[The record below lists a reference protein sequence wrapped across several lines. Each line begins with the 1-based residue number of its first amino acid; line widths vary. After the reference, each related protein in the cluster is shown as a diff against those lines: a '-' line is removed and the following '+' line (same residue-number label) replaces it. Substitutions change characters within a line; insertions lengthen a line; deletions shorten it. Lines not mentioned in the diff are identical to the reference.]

1 MSPSTPRKLAPLAVL
16 AATLLGACG
25 GQADGRQP
33 VRADATPVLATL
45 AGGAGQATDRLRSGD
60 LAGARAL
67 LESALGKD
75 PDRLAALN
83 DLAVSYYLD
92 GRFEAARQLLDE
104 VVARGGS
111 REQQAALVNLGE
123 LYALEGYVSA
133 AQAHL
138 ESSRDIDPTRPG
150 PYYALGL
157 LADTR
162 GELSAALGNVRE
174 ALRLD
179 AGGAGRGALAFV
191 YPDERTHLEA
201 LVGEALGDRDQ
212 AAARWR
218 ELAGSRFP
226 ALAASAQRHRAEP

>member
-1 MSPSTPRKLAPLAVL
+1 MPAAAL
-16 AATLLGACG
+16 AALLLGACG
-25 GQADGRQP
+25 GQADGP
-33 VRADATPVLATL
+33 PFRADATPVLATL
-45 AGGAGQATDRLRSGD
+45 AGGSGQATDRLRSGD

-111 REQQAALVNLGE
+111 AEQQAALVNLGE

-133 AQAHL
+133 AQAYL
-138 ESSRDIDPTRPG
+138 ESARDIDPARPG
-150 PYYALGL
+150 PHYALGL
-157 LADTR
+157 LADAR
-162 GELSAALGNVRE
+162 GEAAAATADVRE

-179 AGGAGRGALAFV
+179 AGGAGRAALAFV
-191 YPDERTHLEA
+191 YPEERAHLAA
-201 LVGEALGDRDQ
+201 LVEEIQDGPGG

-218 ELAGSRFP
+218 ELAGSRFA
-226 ALAASAQRHRAEP
+226 ALAASAERHLEVR